1 MKSNT
6 RAASIKIGIADGQYA
21 FKPDF
26 DNKFD
31 EMDAEIAEE
40 LDEKAEEIAGGRC
53 RDVPPSMQYNAA
65 CYEVMYHG

>member
-26 DNKFD
+26 DKKFD
-31 EMDAEIAEE
+31 EMDTEIVAEFSELLEESAEE
-40 LDEKAEEIAGGRC
+40 RRGELC
-53 RDVPPSMQYNAA
+53 VN
-65 CYEVMYHG
+65 

>member
-26 DNKFD
+26 DKMFD
-31 EMDAEIAEE
+31 GMDAEIAAEFGE
-40 LDEKAEEIAGGRC
+40 QSEKVAEERRGELC
-53 RDVPPSMQYNAA
+53 VN
-65 CYEVMYHG
+65 

>member
-26 DNKFD
+26 DKMFD
-31 EMDAEIAEE
+31 GMDAEIAAEFSEQFEE
-40 LDEKAEEIAGGRC
+40 VIKERRGELC
-53 RDVPPSMQYNAA
+53 VN
-65 CYEVMYHG
+65 

>member
-26 DNKFD
+26 DKMFD
-31 EMDAEIAEE
+31 DMDAEIVAEFSELLEEFAEE
-40 LDEKAEEIAGGRC
+40 RRGELC
-53 RDVPPSMQYNAA
+53 VN
-65 CYEVMYHG
+65 